1 MPTKEC
7 KICGKEGDAEED
19 FYKKSGLVC
28 RTCWNYQTDTRKK
41 AVGGKV
47 IDLLEEILA
56 MQRKLE
62 KRMNKLEDGLYDKV
76 DTLDDDLTKI
86 RKKLNKISV
95 A

>member
-1 MPTKEC
+1 MPVKEC
-7 KICGKEGDAEED
+7 KICGKEGDAKED

-28 RTCWNYQTDTRKK
+28 RTCWNDQTDARKK

-56 MQRKLE
+56 MQHKLE
-62 KRMNKLEDGLYDKV
+62 KRINKLENRLSDRV
-76 DTLDDDLTKI
+76 DIIDDDLTKI
-86 RKKLNKISV
+86 QRKLKKISI